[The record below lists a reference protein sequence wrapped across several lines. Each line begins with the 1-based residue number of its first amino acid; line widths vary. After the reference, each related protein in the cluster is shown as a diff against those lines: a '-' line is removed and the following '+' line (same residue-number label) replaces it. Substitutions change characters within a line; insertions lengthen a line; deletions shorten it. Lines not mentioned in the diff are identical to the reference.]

1 MTFKVKLLIVAVVL
15 AAVGLGGWTARGWF
29 EDAKRLAVVEDRQEL
44 AEQIRGDVSG
54 IAKSVESRLG
64 ELRANERVIDRGII
78 REIQKPI
85 YQRVCA
91 EPAVVRMLNAALR
104 GEPVSGP
111 AEPVGEVPAGTGTA
125 PERTGRGD
133 GAGD

>member
-15 AAVGLGGWTARGWF
+15 VAVGLGGWTARGWF

-54 IAKSVESRLG
+54 IAQSVETRLG

-104 GEPVSGP
+104 GEPVSGS
-111 AEPVGEVPAGTGTA
+111 AEPVGEVSAGTGA
-125 PERTGRGD
+125 ASERAGWGD

>member
-1 MTFKVKLLIVAVVL
+1 MKTRLIVMGVV
-15 AAVGLGGWTARGWF
+15 AAGLVVTGWASRGWF

-54 IAKSVESRLG
+54 IAKSVEQRLG
-64 ELRANERVIDRGII
+64 ELQANERVIDRGII
-78 REIQKPI
+78 REIQRPI

-104 GEPVSGP
+104 GEPDAGSTEP
-111 AEPVGEVPAGTGTA
+111 ADQMPEGASPAA
-125 PERTGRGD
+125 QREGRGD

>member
-1 MTFKVKLLIVAVVL
+1 MKTRVIVMVAV
-15 AAVGLGGWTARGWF
+15 AIGLVVTGWTSRGWF

-54 IAKSVESRLG
+54 IAQSVEQRLG
-64 ELRANERVIDRGII
+64 ELQANERIIDRGII

-104 GEPVSGP
+104 GEPDTRP
-111 AEPVGEVPAGTGTA
+111 AEPAGQMPPGASPTTQR
-125 PERTGRGD
+125 EGRGD